1 MLLKRGGGEKKWR
14 ELNKTIKSEGKE
26 KPKKENR
33 NQKRKTSVVDKY
45 GSKYMNNL
53 TVQKEIV
60 KLKVKI
66 LLPYGIC
73 KRHNHKNTQV
83 ESHTHKK
90 TTDQY
95 PL

>member
-1 MLLKRGGGEKKWR
+1 
-14 ELNKTIKSEGKE
+14 
-26 KPKKENR
+26 
-33 NQKRKTSVVDKY
+33 
-45 GSKYMNNL
+45 MNNL

-95 PL
+95 PLWI

>member
-1 MLLKRGGGEKKWR
+1 MRVR
-14 ELNKTIKSEGKE
+14 
-26 KPKKENR
+26 R
-33 NQKRKTSVVDKY
+33 NQRKKTEIKKINYYRKY

-53 TVQKEIV
+53 TVQKRDCEN
-60 KLKVKI
+60 KVKNLI
-66 LLPYGIC
+66 TSYGIC